1 MKSKITIYRL
11 PFGICALEDRENWY
25 NSRVEGMTYCSSLE
39 GEAAAEECYHLT
51 NAPEELLT
59 DEQKF
64 VLKEQQF
71 KGPSLSVGDI
81 VKVQPLTKPNQYF
94 LCKSFGWEKYEG
106 DVIELVKNLEW

>member
-11 PFGICALEDRENWY
+11 PFGSCRVEDRENWH
-25 NSRVEGMTYCSSLE
+25 NTRVEGMTYISSFE

-51 NAPEELLT
+51 NAPSELLS
-59 DEQKF
+59 E
-64 VLKEQQF
+64 EQQSILNEQHF

-81 VKVQPLTKPNQYF
+81 VRVQPLTNHNQYF

-106 DVIELVKNLEW
+106 NVIELLKNLQW